1 MRTMNSIRTLVAILA
16 LGAALSTGCNGCK
29 KDEPK
34 STRWDDAA
42 AATTATTAATATR
55 LPTEAPNA
63 TPIAAG
69 TFNKF
74 FPKDGEGGRK
84 RVFAA
89 DKEGFAE
96 AKLQKDGKEVAVLS
110 ISDADKLP
118 FAKSRFDSATEKL
131 EGFPMVTL
139 GNNQTS
145 VLVKERFQVKVSSPT
160 LDHEARKA
168 ILATFDL
175 KGLNSL

>member
-1 MRTMNSIRTLVAILA
+1 MIASQRHVVALA
-16 LGAALSTGCNGCK
+16 FLAAAALASGCK

-34 STRWDDAA
+34 STRWEDAA
-42 AATTATTAATATR
+42 AAAAAEQAPSPSASVATT
-55 LPTEAPNA
+55 PT
-63 TPIAAG
+63 G

-74 FPKDGEGGRK
+74 FPKDGEGGHK

-96 AKLQKDGKEVAVLS
+96 AKLQKDGKDVAVLS
-110 ISDADKLP
+110 VSDAAKLESAKAK
-118 FAKSRFDSATEKL
+118 FAGATEKL
-131 EGFPMVTL
+131 EGFPVMKV
-139 GNNQTS
+139 GNNQTT
-145 VLVKERFQVKVSSPT
+145 VLVADRYQVKVSSPT

-175 KGLNSL
+175 KGLSAL